1 MQLDERILI
10 IRDKVLQFYKIYEK
24 VWIGMAKF
32 LSMLLVMVAISRAI
46 GYAPT
51 LTRSYIIAALALV
64 STMLPAQYI
73 MLEILGVIVIHLLHF
88 NWIIGGVALVIFIS
102 LYILFIRLYPKESL
116 LIILTMLAMK
126 VELLCMLPIVA
137 GLFGGL
143 GAILAILI
151 GIVGHF
157 SFTSLEMML
166 QSLLK
171 TEDLVVWIQENLN
184 LYITQ
189 IFYNKELLAMLSIC
203 LIVFCVVYIIRKQV
217 IDYAPYLA
225 VVIGG
230 VMDIL
235 GFILAELFLDIS
247 MNIFLLVFMTII
259 SVVIAL
265 GIQFVSR
272 PADYS
277 RSESIRF
284 EDEDNYYMVK
294 VIPKMQVRKSV
305 TKVQKVYIPPNRTEE
320 INMEE

>member
-24 VWIGMAKF
+24 IWIGMAKF
-32 LSMLLVMVAISRAI
+32 LSMLLVMVAITRTI

-230 VMDIL
+230 VMNIL

-247 MNIFLLVFMTII
+247 MNTFLLVFMTII

-305 TKVQKVYIPPNRTEE
+305 TKVQKVYIPPNRNEE

>member
-32 LSMLLVMVAISRAI
+32 LSMLLVMVAITRAI

-171 TEDLVVWIQENLN
+171 TEDLVGWIQENLN

-230 VMDIL
+230 VMNIL

-247 MNIFLLVFMTII
+247 MNTFLLVFMTII

-305 TKVQKVYIPPNRTEE
+305 TKVQKVYIPPNRNEE

>member
-32 LSMLLVMVAISRAI
+32 LSMLLVMVAITRTI

-64 STMLPAQYI
+64 STVLPAQYI
-73 MLEILGVIVIHLLHF
+73 MLEILGVSVIHLLHF
-88 NWIIGGVALVIFIS
+88 NCIIGGVVLVIFIS

-116 LIILTMLAMK
+116 LIVLTMLAMK
-126 VELLCMLPIVA
+126 VGLLCMLPIVA

-171 TEDLVVWIQENLN
+171 TEDLIVWIQENLN

-230 VMDIL
+230 VMNIL

-247 MNIFLLVFMTII
+247 MNTFLLVFMTII

-305 TKVQKVYIPPNRTEE
+305 TKVQKVYIPPNRNEE

>member
-32 LSMLLVMVAISRAI
+32 LSMLLVMVAITRAI

-230 VMDIL
+230 VMNIL

-259 SVVIAL
+259 SVVTAL

>member
-203 LIVFCVVYIIRKQV
+203 LIFCVVYIIRKQV

-230 VMDIL
+230 VMNIL

>member
-32 LSMLLVMVAISRAI
+32 LSMLLVMVAITRAI

-230 VMDIL
+230 VMNIL

>member
-24 VWIGMAKF
+24 IWIGMAKF
-32 LSMLLVMVAISRAI
+32 LSMLLVMVAITRAI

-230 VMDIL
+230 VMNIL

-247 MNIFLLVFMTII
+247 MNTFLLVFMTII

-305 TKVQKVYIPPNRTEE
+305 TKVQKVYIPPNRNEE

>member
-24 VWIGMAKF
+24 IWIGMAKF
-32 LSMLLVMVAISRAI
+32 LSMLLVMVAITRAI

-230 VMDIL
+230 VMNIL

-247 MNIFLLVFMTII
+247 VNTFLLVFMTII

>member
-24 VWIGMAKF
+24 IWIGMAKF
-32 LSMLLVMVAISRAI
+32 LSMLLVMVAITRAI

-88 NWIIGGVALVIFIS
+88 NWIIGGVVLVIFIS

-126 VELLCMLPIVA
+126 VGLLCMLPIV
-137 GLFGGL
+137 GGVFGGL
-143 GAILAILI
+143 GVILAILI

-230 VMDIL
+230 VMNIL

-247 MNIFLLVFMTII
+247 VNTFLLVFMTII

-305 TKVQKVYIPPNRTEE
+305 TKVQKVYIPPNRNEE

>member
-1 MQLDERILI
+1 
-10 IRDKVLQFYKIYEK
+10 
-24 VWIGMAKF
+24 
-32 LSMLLVMVAISRAI
+32 
-46 GYAPT
+46 
-51 LTRSYIIAALALV
+51 
-64 STMLPAQYI
+64 
-73 MLEILGVIVIHLLHF
+73 
-88 NWIIGGVALVIFIS
+88 
-102 LYILFIRLYPKESL
+102 
-116 LIILTMLAMK
+116 
-126 VELLCMLPIVA
+126 MLPIVA

-230 VMDIL
+230 VMNIL

>member
-230 VMDIL
+230 VMNIL

>member
-32 LSMLLVMVAISRAI
+32 LSMLLVMVAITRAI

-230 VMDIL
+230 VMNIL

-247 MNIFLLVFMTII
+247 VNRFLLVFMTII

-305 TKVQKVYIPPNRTEE
+305 TKVQKVYIPPNRNEE

>member
-1 MQLDERILI
+1 
-10 IRDKVLQFYKIYEK
+10 
-24 VWIGMAKF
+24 MAKF
-32 LSMLLVMVAISRAI
+32 LSMLLVMVAITRAI

-230 VMDIL
+230 VMNIL

-247 MNIFLLVFMTII
+247 VNTFLLVFMTII

>member
-126 VELLCMLPIVA
+126 VELLCMLPIVT

-230 VMDIL
+230 VMNIL

>member
-32 LSMLLVMVAISRAI
+32 LSMLLVMVAITRAI

-88 NWIIGGVALVIFIS
+88 NWIIGGVVLVIFIS
-102 LYILFIRLYPKESL
+102 LYVLFIRLYPKESL

-157 SFTSLEMML
+157 SFKSLEMML

-230 VMDIL
+230 VMNIL

-247 MNIFLLVFMTII
+247 VNTFLLVFRTII

>member
-32 LSMLLVMVAISRAI
+32 LSMLLVMVAITRAI

-88 NWIIGGVALVIFIS
+88 NWIIGGVVLVIFIS

-157 SFTSLEMML
+157 SFKSLEMML

-230 VMDIL
+230 VMNIL

-247 MNIFLLVFMTII
+247 VNTFLLVFRTII

>member
-32 LSMLLVMVAISRAI
+32 LSMLLVMVAITRAI

-230 VMDIL
+230 VMNIL

-247 MNIFLLVFMTII
+247 MNTFLLVFMTII

-305 TKVQKVYIPPNRTEE
+305 TKVQKVYIPPNRNEE

>member
-32 LSMLLVMVAISRAI
+32 LSMLLVMVAITRTI

-88 NWIIGGVALVIFIS
+88 NWIIGGVVLVIFIS

-116 LIILTMLAMK
+116 LIVLTMLAMK

-230 VMDIL
+230 VMNIL

-247 MNIFLLVFMTII
+247 MNTFLLVFMTII

>member
-24 VWIGMAKF
+24 IWIGMAKF
-32 LSMLLVMVAISRAI
+32 LSMLLVMVAITRTI

-73 MLEILGVIVIHLLHF
+73 MLEILGVSVIHLLHF

-116 LIILTMLAMK
+116 LIVLTMLAMK
-126 VELLCMLPIVA
+126 VGLLCMLPIVA

-230 VMDIL
+230 VMNIL

-247 MNIFLLVFMTII
+247 MNTFLLVFMTII

>member
-32 LSMLLVMVAISRAI
+32 LSMLLVMVAITRAI

-64 STMLPAQYI
+64 STMLPAQCI

-230 VMDIL
+230 VMNIL